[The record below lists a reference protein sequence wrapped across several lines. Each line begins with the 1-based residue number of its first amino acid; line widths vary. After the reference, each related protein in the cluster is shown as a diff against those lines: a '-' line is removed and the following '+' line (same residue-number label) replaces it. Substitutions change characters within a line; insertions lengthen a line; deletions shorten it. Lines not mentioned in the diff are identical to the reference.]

1 MLLGDGESSQVL
13 QKPQS
18 FKQGSKN
25 RRIEAPKKEKEA
37 QNLMQFGNALT
48 LEK

>member
-1 MLLGDGESSQVL
+1 MHLGDGESSQVL

-37 QNLMQFGNALT
+37 QTWCNLGMHLLWRN
-48 LEK
+48 